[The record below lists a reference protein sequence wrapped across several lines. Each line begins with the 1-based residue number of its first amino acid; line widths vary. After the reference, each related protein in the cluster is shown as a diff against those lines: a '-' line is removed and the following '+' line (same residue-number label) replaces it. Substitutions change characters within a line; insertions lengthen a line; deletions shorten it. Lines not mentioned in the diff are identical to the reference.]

1 MKEDVEKGLYHLF
14 KFTNVRQRDLLH
26 YYFGDGTMGLLR
38 MNKDELKDKLQAYY
52 EKINDNI
59 YYIH

>member
-38 MNKDELKDKLQAYY
+38 MIKDELKGKLQAYY
-52 EKINDNI
+52 EKIND
-59 YYIH
+59 

>member
-14 KFTNVRQRDLLH
+14 KLTNGCQRDLLH
-26 YYFGDGTMGLLR
+26 CYFGDGTMRLLI
-38 MNKDELKDKLQAYY
+38 MNKAELKDKLQAYY
-52 EKINDNI
+52 EKINDHI